1 MLVKGTNS
9 KPKEIKL
16 PPRRCTL
23 EPSVWIVDSD
33 SMETGVKLNLQTSG
47 EQSTETSAG
56 GEHWLCDEN
65 CVNQGPTWDLFYD
78 LELSARRSAP
88 GDTITN
94 MTGGGLPEVNPGTQ
108 PARSLQH
115 GTAAENTLPPHKLAS
130 STAALTNRRRFPD
143 RSLQVVQSFVLIITH
158 QSELPGAVVSDVWP
172 RAGCY
177 SLSVIPEQKCPA
189 DVCKGRFKHGVIAM
203 ATGTPG
209 DVTYALFAESSA
221 AFL

>member
-1 MLVKGTNS
+1 MDRS
-9 KPKEIKL
+9 KPAARSATL
-16 PPRRCTL
+16 PGPPEPLPFPGDRHGTCSMTL
-23 EPSVWIVDSD
+23 
-33 SMETGVKLNLQTSG
+33 
-47 EQSTETSAG
+47 
-56 GEHWLCDEN
+56 N
-65 CVNQGPTWDLFYD
+65 CQPEDRLLVILFYKSECPPPPSSHVT
-78 LELSARRSAP
+78 LP

-115 GTAAENTLPPHKLAS
+115 GTAAENTLPPHKVFQFSAPNNKVATFRALSRHSSGFIQGPYCSQQLAS
-130 STAALTNRRRFPD
+130 STAALTNA
-143 RSLQVVQSFVLIITH
+143 VVPP

>member
-23 EPSVWIVDSD
+23 EPSVWIIDSD
-33 SMETGVKLNLQTSG
+33 SMETGVKLNLQTCG
-47 EQSTETSAG
+47 EQSTET
-56 GEHWLCDEN
+56 
-65 CVNQGPTWDLFYD
+65 GPTWDLFYD
-78 LELSARRSAP
+78 LELSVRRSAP

-130 STAALTNRRRFPD
+130 STAALTNRRLYPD

-189 DVCKGRFKHGVIAM
+189 DVCKGHFKHGVIAM

-221 AFL
+221 ALL